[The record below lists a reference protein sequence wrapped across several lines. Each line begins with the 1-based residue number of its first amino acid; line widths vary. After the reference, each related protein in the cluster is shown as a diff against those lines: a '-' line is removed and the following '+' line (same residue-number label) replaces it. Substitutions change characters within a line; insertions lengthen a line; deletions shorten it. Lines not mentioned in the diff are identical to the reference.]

1 MTGFGEGVQHSERG
15 TVSVEL
21 RSVNNRYL
29 KINSKLPES
38 HAKFE
43 ADIERSIRENV
54 SRGTVSL
61 TLRVH
66 YTAGVQ
72 SHRINTPLLESYL
85 SQLRPIVTDPSPLL
99 GSLLLLP
106 GVVEDSIDSDDSE
119 LDGPAILEALSRAL
133 SHFDGMRERE
143 GAAMREELI
152 GHCDAI
158 DRLVE
163 SVADRAPLATTAFR
177 DRLVERVND
186 LLKQQGVTVTPGD
199 LIREV
204 SIYAERSDVAEEL
217 ARLRSHVGQFRS
229 TMNKSEACGRKL
241 DFLSQEMFREC
252 NTLGSKSGDPLISEA
267 ALELKS
273 IVERIREMIANV
285 E

>member
-1 MTGFGEGVQHSERG
+1 MTGFGEGIQHSERG

-29 KINSKLPES
+29 KINSKLPDS
-38 HAKFE
+38 HAKYE

-54 SRGTVSL
+54 TRGTVSV

-85 SQLRPIVTDPSPLL
+85 AQLRPIVSDPSSLI

-106 GVVEDSIDSDDSE
+106 GVVEESIDSDDAD
-119 LDGPAILEALSRAL
+119 LDSTAISSALATALS
-133 SHFDGMRERE
+133 SFDGMRQRE
-143 GAAMREELI
+143 GAAMKGDLV

-158 DRLVE
+158 DRLVD
-163 SVADRAPLATTAFR
+163 SVADRVPVATAAFR
-177 DRLVERVND
+177 DRLAERVND
-186 LLKQQGVTVTPGD
+186 LLKQHGVTVTPAD

-217 ARLRSHVGQFRS
+217 ARLRSHVVQFRS

-252 NTLGSKSGDPLISEA
+252 NTLGSKSGDPQISEA
-267 ALELKS
+267 SLELKS